1 MNPEENMQLK
11 RKLDEGR
18 FVILSEME
26 PPKGVNVSGMIKNA
40 RKVKG
45 RVDAFVVPEMS
56 NAVMR
61 MSSLGGALL
70 LQNNG
75 MNAVMQVNCRDRNR
89 IAIQADLLAAAAG
102 GIETVMAVTG
112 EDPGFGDHH
121 QARAVHDI
129 DLMELLGTIRG
140 LCDGKDMVGI
150 ELDGAPEFFIGST
163 VDAGAPGKSTELEV
177 EEMNRKLDAGAD
189 FFISPPVFDLSAME
203 PFLKRT
209 EGRRVR
215 LIPTVLLLKSLGM
228 ARYISRNMDHVYIPD
243 SMIQRIQK
251 AGDKTREC
259 VTIARET
266 VTALKQEGFGGVL
279 VSTLGWEDR
288 LPEIIENV

>member
-26 PPKGVNVSGMIKNA
+26 PPKGVNVSGMVKNA
-40 RKVKG
+40 RRVKG

-102 GIETVMAVTG
+102 GIGTVMAVTG

-129 DLMELLGTIRG
+129 DLTALLQTIRG
-140 LCDGKDMVGI
+140 LCNGKDMVGI

-163 VDAGAPGKSTELEV
+163 VNAGAPGKSTELEV

-189 FFISPPVFDLSAME
+189 FFISPPVFDLPAMD
-203 PFLKRT
+203 PFLKRI
-209 EGRRVR
+209 EGRQVR

-228 ARYISRNMDHVYIPD
+228 ARYISRNMEHIYVPD
-243 SMIQRIQK
+243 SLIKRIQK

-259 VTIARET
+259 IAIARET
-266 VTALKQEGFGGVL
+266 VTALKREGFGGVL

>member
-1 MNPEENMQLK
+1 MQLK

-18 FVILSEME
+18 FVILAEIE
-26 PPKGVNVSGMIKNA
+26 PPKGVNVSGMIGSA

-70 LQNNG
+70 LKNNG

-89 IAIQADLLAAAAG
+89 IALQADLLAGYAG

-121 QARAVHDI
+121 QARAVHDL
-129 DLMELLGTIRG
+129 DLTELLRTIKG
-140 LCDGKDMVGI
+140 LRDGKDMVGI

-163 VDAGAPGKSTELEV
+163 VNAGAPGKSPELEV
-177 EEMNRKLDAGAD
+177 EEMNRKMDAGAE
-189 FFISPPVFDLSAME
+189 FFISPPLFDLSAME
-203 PFLKRT
+203 PFLKRI
-209 EGRRVR
+209 EGGRAT
-215 LIPTVLLLKSLGM
+215 LLPTVLLLKSLGM
-228 ARYISRNMDHVYIPD
+228 ARYISRNMDHIHIPD
-243 SMIQRIQK
+243 SLIKRLQK
-251 AGDKTREC
+251 AGDKAREC
-259 VTIARET
+259 VLIAHET
-266 VTALKQEGFGGVL
+266 VAALKEAGFGGVM
-279 VSTLGWEDR
+279 VSTLGWEDK
-288 LPEIIENV
+288 LPDILPK

>member
-1 MNPEENMQLK
+1 MQLK

-18 FVILSEME
+18 FVILSEIE
-26 PPKGVNVSGMIKNA
+26 PPKGVNVSGMINNA

-75 MNAVMQVNCRDRNR
+75 LNAVMQVNCRDRNR
-89 IAIQADLLAAAAG
+89 IALQADLLAGYAG
-102 GIETVMAVTG
+102 GIGTVMAVAG

-129 DLMELLGTIRG
+129 DLTELLRTIKG
-140 LCDGKDMVGI
+140 LRDGKDMVGI
-150 ELDGAPEFFIGST
+150 ELDGAPNFFIGST
-163 VDAGAPGKSTELEV
+163 VNAGAPGKSPELEV
-177 EEMNRKLDAGAD
+177 EEMNRKIEAGAE
-189 FFISPPVFDLSAME
+189 FFISPPLFDLSAMD
-203 PFLKRT
+203 PFLKRI
-209 EGRRVR
+209 EGRQVR

-228 ARYISRNMDHVYIPD
+228 ARYISRNMDHIHIPD
-243 SMIQRIQK
+243 SLIKRLQK
-251 AGDKTREC
+251 AGDKAREC
-259 VTIARET
+259 VLIAREM
-266 VTALKQEGFGGVL
+266 VAALKEAGFCGVM
-279 VSTLGWEDR
+279 VSTMGWEDK
-288 LPEIIENV
+288 LPDILPK

>member
-1 MNPEENMQLK
+1 MQLK

-189 FFISPPVFDLSAME
+189 FFVSPPVFDLSAME

-228 ARYISRNMDHVYIPD
+228 ARYISRNMDHIYIPD

-259 VTIARET
+259 VVIARET